1 MHFEWDQAKA
11 DSNRAKH
18 RVDFGE
24 AATVFGDS
32 LSITINDPLHSF
44 GEERFVTIGMSDR
57 GQLLVVVH
65 IDRGNTVR
73 IISARKATRQEKKQY
88 EK

>member
-11 DSNRAKH
+11 DRNRAKH

-32 LSITINDPLHSF
+32 LSITIDDPLHSCD
-44 GEERFVTIGMSDR
+44 EERFVTIGMSDQ
-57 GQLLVVVH
+57 GQLLTVVH
-65 IDRGNTVR
+65 TDRGDTIR
-73 IISARKATRQEKKQY
+73 IISARKATKQERMQY
-88 EK
+88 EE